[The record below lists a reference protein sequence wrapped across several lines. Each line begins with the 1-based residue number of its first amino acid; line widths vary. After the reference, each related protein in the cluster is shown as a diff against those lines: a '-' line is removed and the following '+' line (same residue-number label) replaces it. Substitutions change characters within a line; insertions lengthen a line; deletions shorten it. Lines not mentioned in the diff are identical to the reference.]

1 MVLSEENAENS
12 SRRLCDGGEASAKRV
27 ADTGV
32 GLLIREHRR
41 NWHALTASKLKYIS
55 TTLGGRCTVRGN
67 PRDSPRAEMKGRHE
81 KREFFMNGIGMPLEL
96 GIAEGELENHV
107 HLGVGAISQE
117 KWESKRSCQN
127 QMKKGMKRDR
137 DCGAAW
143 RSLTPMG
150 SQEQEEEIDEDG
162 EASRIQNLGSRRT
175 GRSSE
180 DYHPE
185 GGGSFADLNWVITII
200 CASRACTQ
208 APRSTAIKYS
218 CRS

>member
-1 MVLSEENAENS
+1 MREEWRDRERAVLSEENAENSS

-32 GLLIREHRR
+32 SSLIREHRR
-41 NWHALTASKLKYIS
+41 SWHALTASKLKYIS

-127 QMKKGMKRDR
+127 QMKKGEKRER
-137 DCGAAW
+137 E
-143 RSLTPMG
+143 T
-150 SQEQEEEIDEDG
+150 
-162 EASRIQNLGSRRT
+162 
-175 GRSSE
+175 
-180 DYHPE
+180 
-185 GGGSFADLNWVITII
+185 
-200 CASRACTQ
+200 
-208 APRSTAIKYS
+208 RSTRRVRWFRVSVRGKSMKTARPREY
-218 CRS
+218 